1 MAESSEL
8 KKVLGPVMLWGL
20 GVGYVIS
27 GMYFGWN
34 LGLPEGR
41 TLGMAAAVLLV
52 ALMYVAFSFSYSE
65 LACAIPKAGGALD
78 YAYRALGPRW
88 GFVAGMAQNIEFIFA
103 NAAAAFAIGAY
114 LSTWLPSIP
123 ITVLAIGTYVV
134 FTAIN
139 IIGVKTAALFELT
152 ITIIAVAGLLLF
164 AGLTLPHFEFS
175 NLTHNALPHGWGGAF
190 AAIPFAIWFFLAIE
204 GIANVAEETINPQ
217 RNISIGFGAAIFT
230 LLALCVLIFV
240 SAIGVNGWESVVYPA
255 GGSEPSDSPL
265 PLLLGALVGDDKW
278 IVHFF
283 TAVGIFGLVA
293 SFHGILLAEGRGM
306 YKFALCGFAPQ
317 ALGTTHPTFK
327 TPAKALLFN
336 SGIGIILLLTGRTGE
351 LIIIACFGALSLY
364 IISMIAFLRL
374 RAKEPNLTRPFKTP
388 LSPAT
393 PIVALVIAAVC
404 LVAITVR
411 YVQLGLIFYAL
422 MLLAFVGF
430 KIFLENKLTQTNE

>member
-1 MAESSEL
+1 MAENTEL
-8 KKVLGPVMLWGL
+8 KQVLGPLMLWGL

-34 LGLPEGR
+34 LGLPEGG
-41 TLGMAAAVLLV
+41 TLGMAVAVVLV

-78 YAYRALGPRW
+78 YAYRALGPQW

-114 LSTWLPSIP
+114 LSTWLPDIP
-123 ITVLAIGTYVV
+123 VIVLAISTYVV

-139 IIGVKTAALFELT
+139 IVGIKTAALFELT
-152 ITIIAVAGLLLF
+152 ITAIAVAGLLLF
-164 AGLTLPHFEFS
+164 AGLTLPHFDFN
-175 NLTHNALPHGWGGAF
+175 NLTQNALPHGWGGIF

-204 GIANVAEETINPQ
+204 GLANVAEETINPQ
-217 RNISIGFGAAIFT
+217 RNISLGFGAAIFT
-230 LLALCVLIFV
+230 LIALSALVFV

-255 GGSEPSDSPL
+255 GSSETSDAPL
-265 PLLLGALVGDDKW
+265 PLVLSTLMGDNKW

-283 TAVGIFGLVA
+283 TAIGIFGLVA

-306 YKFALCGFAPQ
+306 YEFARCGFAPR
-317 ALGTTHPTFK
+317 ALGTTHATFK

-351 LIIIACFGALSLY
+351 LIIISCFGALSLY
-364 IISMIAFLRL
+364 IISMISFLRL
-374 RAKEPNLTRPFKTP
+374 RAKEPNLARPFKTP
-388 LSPAT
+388 FSPVT
-393 PIVALVIAAVC
+393 PVLALVIAAVS
-404 LVAITVR
+404 LVAITMR
-411 YVQLGLIFYAL
+411 YVELGLIFYGL

-430 KIFLENKLTQTNE
+430 KIFLAKKFTHDKS